1 MPAGYEYH
9 LDHRVIDAA
18 AWDHVTLVDMEHYLE
33 EASHLPNDL
42 RGAVEYLDL
51 SEVLSLQVSYV
62 GALQLAPW
70 YERLIDRGIRGSVIY
85 APEEEIHELASTV
98 IATCSMVGGGLP
110 DGYRLSRTPVALRN
124 VHHFLEQG
132 AAIPPAPAARVA

>member
-85 APEEEIHELASTV
+85 APEEEIHELANTV

-110 DGYRLSRTPVALRN
+110 DGYRLSRTPIALRN

-132 AAIPPAPAARVA
+132 AAIPVAPAVRVA

>member
-1 MPAGYEYH
+1 MPAGYEYD
-9 LDHRVIDAA
+9 LDHRVINAA
-18 AWDHVTLVDMEHYLE
+18 AWDHVTLDDLEHYLE
-33 EASHLPNDL
+33 EASLLPNDL

-70 YERLIDRGIRGSVIY
+70 YERLIDRGIKGSVIY

-98 IATCSMVGGGLP
+98 IATCSLVGGGAP
-110 DGYRLSRTPVALRN
+110 EGYRLSRTPVALRN

-132 AAIPPAPAARVA
+132 CESSDLQAAQVA